1 MVEVSVSFNKNTYKF
16 NIMVL
21 KCIFSSLIEK
31 IGDDTSNAIEKSV
44 LPSFSTFFYEG
55 RIGVLFCYCF
65 SPIPGLK
72 RVHIFNWYMIN

>member
-21 KCIFSSLIEK
+21 KCIFSPLIEK

-44 LPSFSTFFYEG
+44 LFPIFYFFEG
-55 RIGVLFCYCF
+55 NRNGVFCFLRTCF
-65 SPIPGLK
+65 LP
-72 RVHIFNWYMIN
+72 VQV